1 MYGTGAPVGAA
12 GVVVPYCE
20 PAGDV
25 SVGVGVVSVDVE
37 DESVGAVVVV
47 APEDV
52 GVVSVGDD
60 DELLVDAGV
69 VSVSVLIVIGDTSP
83 SAPEASRPSAK
94 SAASPTET
102 LIRNFRTFSTSRLM
116 RVMPLSPDKTA
127 RASPDRSNANDGVRP
142 RRSGQARTDQL
153 SAVVPLPSR
162 RVGTWPIGLTS
173 PDQSVHVPQSMCRP
187 SARS

>member
-12 GVVVPYCE
+12 GVVVVVPLKGGPYCE
-20 PAGDV
+20 PAG
-25 SVGVGVVSVDVE
+25 VVSVVVE

-69 VSVSVLIVIGDTSP
+69 VSVRVLIVIGDTPP
-83 SAPEASRPSAK
+83 SAPDTRRPSAK
-94 SAASPTET
+94 SAASATET

-116 RVMPLSPDKTA
+116 RVMPLSPDKTV
-127 RASPDRSNANDGVRP
+127 RASPDRSNANDG
-142 RRSGQARTDQL
+142 
-153 SAVVPLPSR
+153 
-162 RVGTWPIGLTS
+162 
-173 PDQSVHVPQSMCRP
+173 
-187 SARS
+187 